1 MSHSPPHPRRV
12 LFICRLNRHRSAT
25 AERIFSKRP
34 DLEVRSAGTEDDAMV
49 RVNRRMLDWADVIF
63 TMDEKQR
70 ASLDRMFPSHPALD
84 RLICLDIPDEF
95 TFLDPALV
103 TLLEQ
108 KVRAHL

>member
-1 MSHSPPHPRRV
+1 V

-49 RVNRRMLDWADVIF
+49 RVNGRMLEWADVIF

-70 ASLDRMFPSHPALD
+70 VSLARMFPSHPALD

-108 KVRAHL
+108 KVTAHLS